1 MFANEFDVSNNF
13 FQFYHCANSFP
24 FGTFS
29 VNGKPRFMCN
39 ISSDFLKLRFEHNNR
54 VLFITI
60 YSEVIIQLYVADF
73 HQTKLKD
80 KEAASS
86 LESFS

>member
-1 MFANEFDVSNNF
+1 MGNVS
-13 FQFYHCANSFP
+13 S
-24 FGTFS
+24 G
-29 VNGKPRFMCN
+29 
-39 ISSDFLKLRFEHNNR
+39 FLKLRFEHNNR

-86 LESFS
+86 LESFSWSRSKHGQKKKTFWRTHV

>member
-1 MFANEFDVSNNF
+1 MGNVS
-13 FQFYHCANSFP
+13 S
-24 FGTFS
+24 G
-29 VNGKPRFMCN
+29 
-39 ISSDFLKLRFEHNNR
+39 FLKLRFEHNNR

>member
-1 MFANEFDVSNNF
+1 MGNVS
-13 FQFYHCANSFP
+13 S
-24 FGTFS
+24 G
-29 VNGKPRFMCN
+29 
-39 ISSDFLKLRFEHNNR
+39 FLKLRFEHNNR

-80 KEAASS
+80 KEATSS